1 MTEIGR
7 KEDELKA
14 GSSQAAEK
22 DRVGSLEVNDGKHVE
37 MLPSIDT
44 DRIQRA
50 VREILLAI
58 GENPDR
64 AGLVRTPERVAAAYT
79 ELFAGLHDEPRNHLA
94 VTFEEEHRE
103 LVVLRDIPFA
113 SVCEHHLLPF
123 TGHVHIGYVPQGRV
137 VGLSKLA
144 RLVEG
149 YARRPQVQERL
160 TSELADALMSELQPD
175 GCGVV
180 IEATHTCMTIRGVQ
194 KPGTSMIT
202 SAIRGSFQ
210 RRPETRAEFFA
221 VVRHRRGGA

>member
-1 MTEIGR
+1 MIDEDPNARHTRTPAPCLVMTGGETDEGNEPRKIG
-7 KEDELKA
+7 
-14 GSSQAAEK
+14 
-22 DRVGSLEVNDGKHVE
+22 
-37 MLPSIDT
+37 IDT
-44 DRIQRA
+44 LRIQAA

-58 GENPDR
+58 GENPER
-64 AGLVRTPERVAAAYT
+64 EGLLRTPERVATAYV
-79 ELFAGLHDEPRNHLA
+79 ELFAGLREDPRRHLA
-94 VTFEEEHRE
+94 VTFDEQQRE

-123 TGHVHIGYVPQGRV
+123 TGHAHIGYVPRGRV

-160 TSELADALMSELQPD
+160 TSEIADVLMEELNPD

-194 KPGTSMIT
+194 KPGSTTVT
-202 SAIRGSFQ
+202 SALRGSFQ
-210 RRPETRAEFFA
+210 RRPATRAEFFA
-221 VVRHRRGGA
+221 IVRHLGDGR